1 MPKEKS
7 VENTTN
13 NTKSR
18 SPKKSPGSERKWKA
32 QKLTTS
38 EHALLRPDMYIGSV
52 DLEEVEEYVARK
64 IDEEYQ
70 IGKEIIT
77 ASPGLLRIFI
87 EILSNAI
94 DNVWRSKNTKTPVKL
109 IDISI
114 NEETGETRIW
124 NDGMI
129 IPVELDEEN
138 ECYNHTLVF
147 GTFLTGTNY
156 EDDNEEERITS
167 GRNGVGSKATCV
179 FSKRFTVK
187 GCDPQNHKSFEQTW
201 TENMKETT
209 GPLVEKTKMK
219 KGFTEIVWTPDF
231 TRFGLEG
238 YTPDIIAMY
247 TRYIIDT
254 AMLTKVEVKLNGDV
268 IKTNTLESYARLY
281 SAPTDEMLIVSKDSN
296 MEVVLTSAND
306 ADHISF
312 VNGIFTK
319 LGGKHVDAWA
329 KELFDPIVQHFSVKD
344 KKTGKLKPQVS
355 LKEVKQFF
363 RLFVVSIIDKPK
375 FDGQEKNMLKSPNV
389 EANVLPKQIKSLLKW
404 EAMDNIEDLIRAKG
418 LSGLKKQER
427 KKTGYV
433 KIDKLDP
440 ANFAGTKRSHECALC
455 LCEGDSA
462 ATYVAGGV
470 DIGFNGKSGKDFI
483 GIYALRGKCLNV
495 RDCKDDKIEKNQI
508 ITNLVQALGLRY
520 NVDYTN
526 EKEYKTLQYG
536 TVVLVTDSDVDGLH
550 IEGLL
555 LNFFHALFPS
565 LLARDNAYITSMKT
579 PIVRVIRPRTSD
591 ILFYDERKYLDYCN
605 KQTTQVRAKYY
616 KGLGSLSSTDIP
628 GTFGVKMVEYVLD
641 DNASSAMNKVF
652 KDKYSNARKEWIAE
666 YNPTIALSL
675 DDEAAVTQMTISR
688 FFNDEMIK
696 FSIEDCERSLPAMVD
711 GLKESQRKILYA
723 AKLKNLRYKG
733 ESFKVA
739 QFGGFVAEKTKYH
752 HGEDNLH
759 NTIIKMAQA
768 FVGSNNIPLFFRDG
782 QFGSRRKGGKDTPS
796 PRYIHTTMDYLT
808 HLIFPEADDKLLP
821 YRNEDNY
828 QVEPE
833 YYIPI
838 IPMIL
843 CNGAH
848 GIGTGW
854 SSDVPCYNPLDL
866 CKSIHIW
873 LEMDGD
879 IFEEDEQLGTVCHL
893 PEIKPWYRG
902 FKGTIEK
909 DNSRYVTRGIC
920 ERGEKH
926 NTAVITELPINTW
939 TLDFKEKCEKWLEDK
954 KLKDMSDY
962 SSDTNVH
969 FVLTETTEGFTCNH
983 KTLDLQ
989 SYLSVSNLVLYDAQG
1004 KIRRYKDTS
1013 QIIHEFC
1020 QVRLK
1025 YYVKRREH
1033 ILQELQLELRRLSNK
1048 ERFVREVVNEELV
1061 IMKVPEDEIVQ
1072 ELETREYDKD
1082 EKESYDYLLR
1092 MQIRTFTADKIEQ
1105 LQNDILSTQKTYDNT
1120 LAVTPK
1126 DMWNNELK
1134 IFEKEYL
1141 KWLPM
1146 IEEELAKGKKVKKV
1160 KAKVSKSKV
1169 GKKK

>member
-1 MPKEKS
+1 MPKEKA
-7 VENTTN
+7 VEDITNT
-13 NTKSR
+13 TKSR
-18 SPKKSPGSERKWKA
+18 SPRKSPGTERKWKA
-32 QKLTTS
+32 QKLTTR

-64 IDEEYQ
+64 VDGKYQ
-70 IGKEIIT
+70 IGKETIT

-94 DNVWRSKNTKTPVKL
+94 DNVWRSKKTKTPVKL
-109 IDISI
+109 IDIWI
-114 NEETGETRIW
+114 DEETGETRIW

-129 IPVELDEEN
+129 IPIELDEEN

-156 EDDNEEERITS
+156 EDDDEEERITS

-179 FSKRFTVK
+179 FSERFTVK
-187 GCDPQNHKSFEQTW
+187 GCDPQNNKSFEQTW

-209 GPLVEKTKMK
+209 GPLVDNTKMK
-219 KGFTEIVWTPDF
+219 KGFTEVVWTPDF
-231 TRFGLEG
+231 ARFGLKG
-238 YTPDIIAMY
+238 YTPEVLAMY

-254 AMLTKVEVKLNGDV
+254 AMLTKVEVKLNGEV
-268 IKTNTLESYARLY
+268 IDTNNLESYARLY
-281 SAPTDEMLIVSKDSN
+281 SAPTEEMLIVSKQAD

-306 ADHISF
+306 AEHISF

-319 LGGKHVDAWA
+319 LGGKHVDAWT

-404 EAMDNIEDLIRAKG
+404 EAIDNIEDLIRAKG
-418 LSGLKKQER
+418 LCGLKKQER

-440 ANFAGTKRSHECALC
+440 ANLAGGKRSNECALC

-470 DIGFNGKSGKDFI
+470 DVGFCGVAGKDFI
-483 GIYALRGKCLNV
+483 GIYALRGKPLNV
-495 RDCKDDKIEKNQI
+495 RDCNDKKIEENQV
-508 ITNLVQALGLRY
+508 ITNVVRALGLRY
-520 NVDYTN
+520 GVDYAV

-536 TVVLVTDSDVDGLH
+536 KVVIVADADVDGLH

-565 LLARDNAYITSMKT
+565 LLAREQPYISSMKT
-579 PIVRVIRPRTSD
+579 PIVKVMRPRAPD
-591 ILFYDERKYLDYCN
+591 ILFYDERKYLEYCKN
-605 KQTTQVRAKYY
+605 QTTSVKAKYY

-628 GTFGVKMVEYVLD
+628 ATFGAKMVEYVID
-641 DNASSAMNKVF
+641 DNTAHEINKVF
-652 KDKYSNARKEWIAE
+652 RKKYADARKQWLDE
-666 YNPTIALSL
+666 YDPLAALSL
-675 DDEAAVTQMTISR
+675 DDEAAITQMVISR

-696 FSIEDCERSLPAMVD
+696 FSISDCERSLPNLMD

-723 AKLKNLRYKG
+723 AKLKNLKYKG
-733 ESFKVA
+733 ESLKVA

-759 NTIIKMAQA
+759 GTIIKMAQA

-808 HLIFPEADDKLLP
+808 HLIFPEADDKLLT
-821 YRNEDNY
+821 YRYEDNY

-833 YYIPI
+833 YYTPI

-843 CNGAH
+843 CNGAN
-848 GIGTGW
+848 GVGTGW
-854 SSDVPCYNPLDL
+854 SSDVPCFNPLDL
-866 CKSIHIW
+866 CRSIHMW
-873 LEMDGD
+873 LDMDGD
-879 IFEEDEQLGTVCHL
+879 IFEEDEQLGRVCHL
-893 PEIKPWYRG
+893 PELTPWYRG
-902 FKGTIEK
+902 FKGIIEK
-909 DNSRYVTRGIC
+909 DNNRFITRGIC
-920 ERGEKH
+920 ERGDTN
-926 NTAVITELPINTW
+926 NTAVITELPIGKW
-939 TLDFKEKCEKWLEDK
+939 TLDFKDDCEKALEDK
-954 KLKDMSDY
+954 KLKDMRDL

-969 FVLTETTEGFTCNH
+969 FILTETTEGIKCNH

-989 SYLSVSNLVLYDAQG
+989 KYLSVSNMVMYDTKGQII
-1004 KIRRYKDTS
+1004 KYKDTS
-1013 QIIHEFC
+1013 EIIHAFC
-1020 QVRLK
+1020 QVRLEC
-1025 YYVKRREH
+1025 YVKRREH
-1033 ILQELQLELRRLSNK
+1033 ILQELQIELRRLGNK
-1048 ERFVREVVNEELV
+1048 ERFVREVVNEELI
-1061 IMKVPEDEIVQ
+1061 IMKVPENEVVQ

-1092 MQIRTFTADKIEQ
+1092 MQIRTFTTEKIEQ
-1105 LQNDILSTQKTYDNT
+1105 LQNDILSTQEAYESA
-1120 LAVTPK
+1120 LAVTAK
-1126 DMWNNELK
+1126 DMWKNELK
-1134 IFEKEYL
+1134 IFEKEYK
-1141 KWLPM
+1141 KWLPI
-1146 IEEELAKGKKVKKV
+1146 IEEELAKGKKGA
-1160 KAKVSKSKV
+1160 KAKKTKG